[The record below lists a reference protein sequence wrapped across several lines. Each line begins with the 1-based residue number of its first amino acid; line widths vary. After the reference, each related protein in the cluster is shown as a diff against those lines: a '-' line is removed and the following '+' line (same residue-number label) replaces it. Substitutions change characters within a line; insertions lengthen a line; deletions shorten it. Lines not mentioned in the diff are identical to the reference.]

1 MRTELITST
10 TMRGLKTESPLRHSP
25 QQKTS
30 FVEEFKK
37 TLEKVD
43 SSQKEADSA
52 AMQAANGGAE
62 QIHETM
68 VKMEEAG
75 INMRL
80 LLKVRSKAL
89 DAYQEVM
96 RMQF

>member
-1 MRTELITST
+1 
-10 TMRGLKTESPLRHSP
+10 
-25 QQKTS
+25 
-30 FVEEFKK
+30 
-37 TLEKVD
+37 
-43 SSQKEADSA
+43 
-52 AMQAANGGAE
+52 MQAANGGAE